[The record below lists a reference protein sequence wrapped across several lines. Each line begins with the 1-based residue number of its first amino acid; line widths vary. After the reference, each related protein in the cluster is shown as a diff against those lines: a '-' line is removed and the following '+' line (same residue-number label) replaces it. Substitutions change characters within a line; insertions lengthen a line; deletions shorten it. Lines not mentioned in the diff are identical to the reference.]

1 MLRAVTS
8 ISDNCPEAAD
18 FRAFQTQRVCNVF
31 SKLNELRQSLEL
43 ESLDQQTATSEVLGV
58 ISASPGEL
66 EPVFQAILE
75 NATRICGAS
84 FGNLLLSDGDTFRV
98 AAMHGGT
105 PEWNELRRRNPTVCA
120 TGNHPLGRAVAT
132 KQLQHVADL
141 KTEPSYLE
149 RDPSITAIVDVAGAR
164 TILMVPM
171 LKENRLVGTSAST
184 ARKSVR
190 SPTSRSSS

>member
-75 NATRICGAS
+75 NATRMCGAS

-98 AAMHGGT
+98 AAMHGARLNGMNCGGAIPLSAPRAIT
-105 PEWNELRRRNPTVCA
+105 PS
-120 TGNHPLGRAVAT
+120 VA
-132 KQLQHVADL
+132 L
-141 KTEPSYLE
+141 
-149 RDPSITAIVDVAGAR
+149 
-164 TILMVPM
+164 
-171 LKENRLVGTSAST
+171 
-184 ARKSVR
+184 
-190 SPTSRSSS
+190 